1 MQVFKKLNLAPA
13 VTIGIALGLLILSVG
28 GVVHWWH
35 VGFGMGWRLFG
46 FGVLCCIA
54 AVAVALWLSWSWIR
68 IFGSVTSVIDQLN
81 QKSGFVHTQ
90 GPALIDKLTE
100 ALGTCIKSYTEQN
113 LSLEEQNNQLQIQIQ
128 LANRQKQNTEAII
141 YSIRDAVIVTD
152 ASDRLLMA
160 NEVAGKIFGFD
171 YKNSLLK
178 PLNELIPDDK
188 KLFVEFLSHSRN
200 SKSRA
205 TRKELEFIAKD
216 KLRTFDCIVSC
227 VYDQREQICGVVAV
241 MHDITREKEVSQMKN
256 DFVSHVSHELKTP
269 LASITAYSEMLADGE
284 ANDEETRKEFYSVI
298 QSQANRLS
306 RLIEDILNTARIE
319 SGLIKIDKQHVSM
332 TILIEEQLEMI
343 KGFAQEK
350 DIEVIGQKP
359 IVFDQVYVD
368 KDMMS
373 QVIVNLLSNAVKYTK
388 NGGTVRVDTE
398 VDDTAEIIRVKV
410 TDTGVGIPEED
421 IENVF
426 DKFYRVGANKKQ
438 AKGTG
443 LGLNLVKQI
452 VEKVHGGKVFVTSKV
467 NQGSTFGFELP
478 LAATA
483 VAEAN
488 G

>member
-1 MQVFKKLNLAPA
+1 MLKKLNLAPA
-13 VTIGIALGLLILSVG
+13 VKIGTSLGVLILSVG
-28 GVVHWWH
+28 GIVHLWH
-35 VGFGMGWRLFG
+35 VGFGAGWRLFV
-46 FGVLCCIA
+46 FGVFCCIA
-54 AVAVALWLSWSWIR
+54 TVAIVLWLSWSWIR
-68 IFGSVTSVIDQLN
+68 IFRSVTSLVDQLN

-90 GPALIDKLTE
+90 GPALVDRLAE
-100 ALGTCIKSYTEQN
+100 ALGMCIKGYTEQN
-113 LSLEEQNNQLQIQIQ
+113 HSLKEQNSQLQIQIQ
-128 LANRQKQNTEAII
+128 LANRQKQNAEAII
-141 YSIRDAVIVTD
+141 YSIRDAVIVVD
-152 ASDRLLMA
+152 ASADRLLMA
-160 NEVAGKIFGFD
+160 NESAGKLFD
-171 YKNSLLK
+171 FDHKNCLFK
-178 PLNELIPDDK
+178 PISELVPDDK
-188 KLFVEFLSHSRN
+188 KEFVEFLSHSRGT
-200 SKSRA
+200 KSSA
-205 TRKELEFIAKD
+205 TRKELEFVNKV
-216 KLRTFDCIVSC
+216 KLRIFDCIVSC

-241 MHDITREKEVSQMKN
+241 LHDITREKEVSQMKN

-269 LASITAYSEMLADGE
+269 LASIMAYSEMLTDGE

-298 QSQANRLS
+298 QNQANRLS

-319 SGLIKIDKQHVSM
+319 SGLIKVDKKPVSM

-368 KDMMS
+368 KDMIS

-388 NGGTVRVDTE
+388 QGGTVRVDTE
-398 VDDTAEIIRVKV
+398 VDDAAQIVRVKV

-421 IENVF
+421 IEHIF

-478 LAATA
+478 LAAIA
-483 VAEAN
+483 VAATN